1 MEGEAL
7 RLDGNAIAGTL
18 SEVFVHEMTAARIA
32 CKGCGN
38 VGPVGAEHAYVQ
50 APGIVLQLVGDLLR
64 LRLVHRLDHHSAR
77 EYPVAGRYFFRYR
90 ESAEDWLVAA
100 RQDQS
105 F

>member
-18 SEVFVHEMTAARIA
+18 GEVFVHEMTAARIA

-38 VGPVGAEHAYVQ
+38 VEPVGAEHQQRDGVQ
-50 APGIVLQLVGDLLR
+50 TTAVLRSTVL
-64 LRLVHRLDHHSAR
+64 HRSGPTPNLDVT
-77 EYPVAGRYFFRYR
+77 P
-90 ESAEDWLVAA
+90 
-100 RQDQS
+100 DQS